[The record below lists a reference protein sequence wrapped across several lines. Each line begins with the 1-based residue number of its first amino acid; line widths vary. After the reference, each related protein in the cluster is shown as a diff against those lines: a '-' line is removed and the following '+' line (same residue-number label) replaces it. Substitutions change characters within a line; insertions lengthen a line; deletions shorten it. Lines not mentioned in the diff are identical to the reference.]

1 MLTLALA
8 VVAVLLWRRFNGR
21 LRLVIVV
28 VALPLVCYS
37 LLVCFEHVSLA
48 LPGSY

>member
-1 MLTLALA
+1 MLTLVLA
-8 VVAVLLWRRFNGR
+8 VAAVLLWRRFDGR
-21 LRLVIVV
+21 LRLVILV
-28 VALPLVCYS
+28 VAIPLVGYA